1 MNHTAASKFLSLVLR
16 HQPELIGL
24 TLDEN
29 GWVSVEELLK
39 QIQTKG
45 YHLSS
50 RQLKELVDAND
61 KKRFV
66 FSEDGQWIRAAQGH
80 SITVDLQL
88 KLATPPTQLFHGT
101 AERNVTNIQKEGLK
115 KGKRHHVHLSA
126 DVETARAVGTRY
138 GKPVVFV
145 VDAAAMQQE
154 GFVFYLSENG
164 VWLTDAVPAR
174 YLALG

>member
-50 RQLKELVDAND
+50 RQLKELVDTND

-88 KLATPPTQLFHGT
+88 TPATPPTQLFHGT
-101 AERNVTNIQKEGLK
+101 AERNVTIIQKEGLK